1 MSELAIETR
10 GLTKWF
16 EGDVVV
22 SDLDLTV
29 PQGSVFGLMGPNGAG
44 KSTLIRML
52 MGILKPTSG
61 GGTIL
66 GHDLCDPSGLVR
78 AQVGYV
84 ADFQQMYPLMKVRDV
99 IEFCAR
105 VYPHWD
111 KKRAEKLMKTFN
123 VAPNKWVRALSKG
136 MKTQL
141 ALLIALSMRP
151 RLLILDEPTSG
162 LDAVMKQNFMQLI
175 LQEAATGDTT
185 IFFSTHN
192 LHELERM
199 ADQVAVMMNGQLL
212 LNSSLDDL
220 KMTTRKIQAVFPN
233 GLPDE
238 IAKSP
243 NVLRVEAQGKVY
255 SIIMGSDFTGMM
267 AKIKSF
273 QPVYLDTVDLSL
285 EEVFIHTVGK
295 EGYLHEPVSFE

>member
-1 MSELAIETR
+1 MSEWAIETR
-10 GLTKWF
+10 GLTKVF
-16 EGDVVV
+16 DQEVVV
-22 SDLDLTV
+22 SDLDIEV
-29 PQGSVFGLMGPNGAG
+29 PRGSVFGLMGPNGAG

-61 GGTIL
+61 SGTIL
-66 GHDLCDPSGLVR
+66 GNDLCEPSGLVR

-99 IEFCAR
+99 IELCAR

-111 KKRAEKLMKTFN
+111 HHRAKKLMDTFN
-123 VAPNKWVRALSKG
+123 VAPNQWVRALSKG

-162 LDAVMKQNFMQLI
+162 LDVVMKQNFMQLI

-192 LHELERM
+192 LHDLERM
-199 ADQVAVMMNGQLL
+199 ADQVAVMMNGKLL
-212 LNSSLDDL
+212 LNSSLDEL

-233 GLPDE
+233 GLPEE
-238 IAKSP
+238 IAQSP
-243 NVLRVEAQGKVY
+243 NVLRVESQGKVY
-255 SIIMGSDFTGMM
+255 SIIVSRHFDEMM
-267 AKIKSF
+267 AQIKSNG
-273 QPVYLDTVDLSL
+273 PVYLDTVDLSL

-295 EGYLHEPVSFE
+295 EGYLHEPVSFA

>member
-1 MSELAIETR
+1 MSEFAIETR
-10 GLTKWF
+10 GLTKLF
-16 EGDVVV
+16 DGDVVV
-22 SDLDLTV
+22 SNLDLVV
-29 PQGSVFGLMGPNGAG
+29 PQGSIFGLMGPNGAG

-52 MGILKPTSG
+52 MGILKPTAGS
-61 GGTIL
+61 GTIL
-66 GHDLCDPSGLVR
+66 GRPLDDPSGLVR

-84 ADFQQMYPLMKVRDV
+84 ADFQQMYPMMKVRDV
-99 IEFCAR
+99 IELCAR
-105 VYPHWD
+105 VYPQWD
-111 KKRAEKLMKTFN
+111 KKRAELLMKTFN

-175 LQEAATGDTT
+175 MEVAASGDTT

-192 LHELERM
+192 LHDLERM
-199 ADQVAVMMNGQLL
+199 ADQVAVMMQGKLL

-233 GLPDE
+233 GLPEE
-238 IAKSP
+238 IAQSP
-243 NVLRVEAQGKVY
+243 HVLRVESQGKVY
-255 SIIMGSDFTGMM
+255 SIIVGSHFEEMM
-267 AKIKSF
+267 ARIQSL
-273 QPVYLDTVDLSL
+273 QPVYLETVDLSL

-295 EGYLHEPVSFE
+295 EGYLHEPVSFA